1 MLLLVDLPSARFS
14 EKSKVFPTPDC
25 ALAAAGARV
34 SSSQISAAMGCSGS
48 KARAAPM
55 AETRPDPENE
65 AAEKSEDAPS
75 PVIEEV
81 SAAIP
86 EEHRSQRLPEVMEE
100 AEDTQEESH
109 FTQEPH
115 VPEVLQQETD
125 VMPQPVKSMDRDA
138 HDDGETVTTAPKEDD
153 SVVPGTEDK
162 LEDAPDF
169 PLCGFCGG
177 WQTANT
183 VV

>member
-1 MLLLVDLPSARFS
+1 
-14 EKSKVFPTPDC
+14 
-25 ALAAAGARV
+25 
-34 SSSQISAAMGCSGS
+34 MGCSGS

-65 AAEKSEDAPS
+65 AVEKSEDAPS

-86 EEHRSQRLPEVMEE
+86 EEHHPEVKQRLPEVMEE
-100 AEDTQEESH
+100 AEDTQEEAH
-109 FTQEPH
+109 FTQEPY

-125 VMPQPVKSMDRDA
+125 VMPEPVKSMDRDT

-169 PLCGFCGG
+169 PLCGYCGG
-177 WQTANT
+177 WQT
-183 VV
+183 V